1 MKRIALVFT
10 ISAVLSLF
18 LPALAQV
25 VQQQVQQQEQRA
37 ENIRP
42 VPDLPAKDSKLVE
55 QEHQFARQMLEVS
68 ESEGRG
74 FEAPMR
80 SYTLLQI
87 AQVYQQSDQEK
98 ARELLKDAFT
108 ASLGIQDDDEDGR
121 VTAAFAWAH
130 GGTGRLVLDHAR
142 GAVTRLV
149 VIFDE

>member
-1 MKRIALVFT
+1 MFVIDFADTISPSISSLTQGCFAMKRIAFVPTVCAL
-10 ISAVLSLF
+10 LWF
-18 LPALAQV
+18 LLAASAQV

-37 ENIRP
+37 ENIKP

-74 FEAPMR
+74 FESPMR

-108 ASLGIQDDDEDGR
+108 ASL
-121 VTAAFAWAH
+121 
-130 GGTGRLVLDHAR
+130 
-142 GAVTRLV
+142 
-149 VIFDE
+149 